1 MPFNRFDFEE
11 QLMKVWSMSDQLN
24 TITEGALEYNWTA
37 DQVSNATIG
46 LKTMMDLEFDKL
58 FNMFERGVSERNI
71 V

>member
-1 MPFNRFDFEE
+1 MSFDRFQMEE
-11 QLMKVWSMSDQLN
+11 QIMKVWAMSDQLN
-24 TITEGALEYNWTA
+24 TITEGALEYEWSA

-58 FNMFERGVSERNI
+58 FTMFECGVNSRNI